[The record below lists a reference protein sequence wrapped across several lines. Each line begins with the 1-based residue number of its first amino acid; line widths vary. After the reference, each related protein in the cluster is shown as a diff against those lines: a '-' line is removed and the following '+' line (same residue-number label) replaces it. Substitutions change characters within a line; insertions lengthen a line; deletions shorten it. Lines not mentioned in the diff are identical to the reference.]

1 MIGAEFRK
9 SCSEVAAAELKRGF
23 GCVMRGLE
31 GDMRGWVYVLSNQGM
46 PGLLKVGRTAEHPRT
61 RAAQLHTTGVPT
73 PFQVEYAV
81 RVDCCDRV
89 ERTVHHELRSHRMDR
104 RREFFTIELSA
115 VVRAMENAVST
126 LHLDVLD
133 VVDPAKERARAREQA
148 QQEQRE
154 RERVEHELKR
164 RKRIE
169 GEAQMLIGKAHEPV
183 QAATD
188 KIERALHLA
197 WAGLVGL
204 LVILAFTA
212 IGSFRLWP
220 IAVACFVYFPGRLI
234 LMLPAGLIV
243 SRTRWGRAVLEVERA
258 TLEAIAQRR
267 EQALRSPVVESIIA
281 S

>member
-1 MIGAEFRK
+1 
-9 SCSEVAAAELKRGF
+9 
-23 GCVMRGLE
+23 
-31 GDMRGWVYVLSNQGM
+31 MRGWVYVLSNRGM
-46 PGLLKVGRTAEHPRT
+46 PGLLKVGRTTEHPRT

-89 ERTVHHELRSHRMDR
+89 ERTVHQELRPHRMDR
-104 RREFFTIELSA
+104 KREFFTIELSA

-133 VVDPAKERARAREQA
+133 VVDPAKERARARVQA

-154 RERVEHELKR
+154 RERAEHEQR
-164 RKRIE
+164 RQERIE
-169 GEAQMLIGKAHEPV
+169 GEAKMLIGKAHEPV
-183 QAATD
+183 QSAID
-188 KIERALHLA
+188 KAERVLHFA
-197 WAGLVGL
+197 WASLVGL
-204 LVILAFTA
+204 LVLLTFAV
-212 IGSFRLWP
+212 IGSFRVWP

-234 LMLPAGLIV
+234 LIV
-243 SRTRWGRAVLEVERA
+243 LTSVILSRARWGRAILEDERA

-267 EQALRSPVVESIIA
+267 EQALRSPVVESILA